1 MTSQLQLP
9 TNVLRIALG
18 LTATLAGL
26 DKFFNILVDWT
37 SYVSPLAAELLPVST
52 EFFMRGVGI
61 IELAVGASIL
71 VLSPVIGSY
80 VASAWLLLVAL
91 NLAIGGF
98 FDVAVR
104 DVVLAISAFTL
115 ARLLTLQHDESPSVA
130 AAPTGAPAMAPG
142 HRLI

>member
-1 MTSQLQLP
+1 MTPQLQLP

-37 SYVSPLAAELLPVST
+37 GYVSPLAAELLPVST
-52 EFFMRGVGI
+52 GFFMRGVGI

-71 VLSPVIGSY
+71 FLAPVIGSY
-80 VASAWLLLVAL
+80 IASAWLLLVAV

-98 FDVAVR
+98 FDIAVR

-115 ARLLTLQHDESPSVA
+115 ARLRTLQEDESPSVA
-130 AAPTGAPAMAPG
+130 TAPATAPTMAPG

>member
-37 SYVSPLAAELLPVST
+37 GYVSPLTAELLPVST
-52 EFFMRGVGI
+52 GFFMRGVGI

-71 VLSPVIGSY
+71 FLAPVIGSY
-80 VASAWLLLVAL
+80 VASAWLLLVAV

-98 FDVAVR
+98 FDIAVR

-115 ARLLTLQHDESPSVA
+115 ARLLTLQEEASPSGA
-130 AAPTGAPAMAPG
+130 TAPAATPTMAPG